1 MKSRYNP
8 VLLAVMLIGLI
19 GALWLNYSR
28 YEIEEKN
35 DTVEMAM
42 EYEGLQQLAAWEGLP
57 FDSVLKDFK
66 DAGVT
71 SLIVF
76 DTTLQKL
83 NDKGLVYAVTG
94 RELLQNGVAGTGG
107 RFAAVPQGYVVADA
121 VYITSGSS
129 ATAFKEVEED
139 LYLRYAPERIAVVSE
154 NPRIVRVLG
163 DPRIVDDDNYD
174 TKMPLMQAPLG
185 LSTEEMQ
192 QVANAGFNVIVR
204 PQNYLPVTETQIDS
218 IFRRIDE
225 SGANVVSYIGCGKEV
240 VGFPDKLDYMADK
253 LLQHNMVFGMVEH
266 YTQLQFAPMEGLI
279 PLAEKMEYQVARSYI
294 IDKAEQRKLK
304 MPEAL
309 RRWALTDE
317 ERNIRINYI
326 KPFMLPQDG
335 QDILQLNLDYVSS
348 IAKDVQERGFK
359 LGTSAVFN
367 AAENGYQA
375 YFPEKK
381 MLILPALAVVA
392 ASLMYLSL
400 LVNFLPF
407 KMQNIIMASAG
418 LCVGALMLKEN
429 NLLLRQALAFA
440 SACVFPVLSMI
451 VVVEWWENIKV
462 RCKCMVQ
469 FLMRTTLQ
477 LGAAVLMSL
486 CGAAM
491 ISALLGDVRFFLE
504 IDIYRGVKLTFVMPV
519 LLMLLWYV
527 KRFNIFGGKTGGGLI
542 ADVRYLLSTHIKLE
556 HLFILGVLAF
566 VVYIFVGRSGHTSGV
581 PVWGIELKMRALLE
595 QLMYA
600 RPRTKEFMIGH
611 PAFFVA
617 AYAAYYKAPRLWQ
630 MILVAGAVIGQ
641 GSLVQTFAH
650 MRTPVIMSYIRA
662 LDGYWL
668 GALIGIAAVIVLHL
682 LMPYLQKW
690 QRRYLGNE

>member
-8 VLLAVMLIGLI
+8 VLLAVIVIGLVC
-19 GALWLNYSR
+19 ALWLNYSR

-35 DTVEMAM
+35 NTVEMAM
-42 EYEGLQQLAAWEGLP
+42 EYEGLQQLADWEGLP
-57 FDSVLKDFK
+57 LDSVLKDFK

-76 DTTLQKL
+76 DTTLKKL
-83 NDKGLVYAVTG
+83 DNKGLVYAAPG
-94 RELLQNGVAGTGG
+94 RELLHGGTAGTQ
-107 RFAAVPQGYVVADA
+107 FAALQQQDIIPDA
-121 VYITSGSS
+121 VYIAEGKSPIT
-129 ATAFKEVEED
+129 FKEVEED

-154 NPRIVRVLG
+154 SPRIIRVLG
-163 DPRIVDDDNYD
+163 DPRIIEGDNYD

-185 LSTEEMQ
+185 LSTEEMRQ
-192 QVANAGFNVIVR
+192 IAAAGFNVIVR
-204 PQNYLPVTETQIDS
+204 PQNYLPVTEQQIDS
-218 IFRRIDE
+218 IFSRIDE
-225 SGANVVSYIGCGKEV
+225 CGANVVSYIGCGKEV
-240 VGFPDKLDYMADK
+240 VGFPDKLDYMAEK
-253 LLQHNMVFGMVEH
+253 LLSHNMVFGMVEH

-279 PLAEKMEYQVARSYI
+279 PMAEKMDYQAARSYI

-309 RRWALTDE
+309 RRWAVTDE

-326 KPFMLPQDG
+326 KPFMLPQNG
-335 QDILQLNLDYVSS
+335 QDILELNLDYVKS
-348 IAKDVQERGFK
+348 IAADVQSRGFK
-359 LGTSAVFN
+359 LGTSGVFN
-367 AAENGYQA
+367 ADANGYQA
-375 YFPEKK
+375 YFPDK
-381 MLILPALAVVA
+381 MLLVLPALAVVA
-392 ASLMYLSL
+392 AGVMYLAL
-400 LVNFLPF
+400 LLGLSSKLQYILFAVFGAAAAALVV
-407 KMQNIIMASAG
+407 KMASP
-418 LCVGALMLKEN
+418 LP
-429 NLLLRQALAFA
+429 RQLLAFV

-451 VVVEWWENIKV
+451 VVVEWWESVKV

-469 FLMRTTLQ
+469 FLMRTTVQ
-477 LGAAVLMSL
+477 LGAAVAMSL

-491 ISALLGDVRFFLE
+491 ISALLGDIRFFLE
-504 IDIYRGVKLTFVMPV
+504 IDIYRGVKLTFIMPV

-527 KRFNIFGGKTGGGLI
+527 KRFNIFGGKTGGGFI
-542 ADVRYLLSTHIKLE
+542 ADIRYLLSTHIKLE

-566 VVYIFVGRSGHTSGV
+566 VAYIFVGRSGHTSGV

-668 GALIGIAAVIVLHL
+668 GAVIGIAAVVVLNL

>member
-1 MKSRYNP
+1 
-8 VLLAVMLIGLI
+8 
-19 GALWLNYSR
+19 
-28 YEIEEKN
+28 
-35 DTVEMAM
+35 M
-42 EYEGLQQLAAWEGLP
+42 EQ
-57 FDSVLKDFK
+57 
-66 DAGVT
+66 
-71 SLIVF
+71 
-76 DTTLQKL
+76 
-83 NDKGLVYAVTG
+83 
-94 RELLQNGVAGTGG
+94 
-107 RFAAVPQGYVVADA
+107 
-121 VYITSGSS
+121 
-129 ATAFKEVEED
+129 D
-139 LYLRYAPERIAVVSE
+139 LHLRYADNRIAVVSE
-154 NPRIVRVLG
+154 SPRIIRVLG
-163 DPRIVDDDNYD
+163 DPRIIEKDNYD
-174 TKMPLMQAPLG
+174 TKQPLMQAPLG

-192 QVANAGFNVIVR
+192 TVAKAGFNVIVR
-204 PQNYLPVTETQIDS
+204 PQNYLPVTEAQIDS
-218 IFRRIDE
+218 VFDRIGK

-240 VGFPDKLDYMADK
+240 VGFPDKLDYMAEK
-253 LLQHNMVFGMVEH
+253 LLERDMVFGMVEH

-279 PLAEKMEYQVARSYI
+279 PLAEKMDYQVARSYI
-294 IDKAEQRKLK
+294 IGQDEQRKLK

-326 KPFMLPQDG
+326 KPFMLPQNG
-335 QDILQLNLDYVSS
+335 QDILELNLDYVSS
-348 IAKDVQERGFK
+348 IASDVQARGFK
-359 LGTSAVFN
+359 LGTSDVFAN
-367 AAENGYQA
+367 PDGSNTG
-375 YFPEKK
+375 YFPDKK
-381 MLILPALAVVA
+381 LLILPALAVVA
-392 ASLMYLSL
+392 ACLMYISL
-400 LVNFLPF
+400 TFGFLPF
-407 KMQNIIMASAG
+407 KWQNIIMASSG
-418 LCVGALMLKEN
+418 LCVACLLLKAQSP
-429 NLLLRQALAFA
+429 LLRQALAFA

-451 VVVEWWENIKV
+451 VIVEWWDSVKV
-462 RCKCMVQ
+462 RCKCLVQ
-469 FLMRTTLQ
+469 FIMRTTVQ
-477 LGAAVLMSL
+477 LGLAVLMSL

-504 IDIYRGVKLTFVMPV
+504 IDIYRGVKLTFIMPV

-527 KRFNIFGGKTGGGLI
+527 KRFNVFGGKTGGGI
-542 ADVRYLLSTHIKLE
+542 IDDIRYLLSTHIRLE

-566 VVYIFVGRSGHTSGV
+566 VAYIFVGRSGHTSGV
-581 PVWGIELKMRALLE
+581 PVLGIELKMRAMLE

-668 GALIGIAAVIVLHL
+668 GALIGICAVIVLNL

>member
-35 DTVEMAM
+35 NTVEMAM
-42 EYEGLQQLAAWEGLP
+42 EYEGLQQLADWEGLL

-83 NDKGLVYAVTG
+83 NNKGIVYSATG
-94 RELLQNGVAGTGG
+94 RELLQNGVVAGSG
-107 RFAAVPQGYVVADA
+107 RFAPVFKDKVIADA
-121 VYITSGSS
+121 VYITKGSS
-129 ATAFKEVEED
+129 DVTFKEVEED
-139 LYLRYAPERIAVVSE
+139 LHLRYAPERIAVVSE
-154 NPRIVRVLG
+154 SPRIIRVLG
-163 DPRIVDDDNYD
+163 DPRIVDEDNYD

-185 LSTEEMQ
+185 LSTEEMK
-192 QVANAGFNVIVR
+192 QVAAAGFNVIIR
-204 PQNYLPVTETQIDS
+204 PQNYLPVTEQQIDS
-218 IFRRIDE
+218 IFKRVDA

-253 LLQHNMVFGMVEH
+253 LLEHNMVFGMVEH

-279 PLAEKMEYQVARSYI
+279 PLAEKMDYQVARSYI

-326 KPFMLPQDG
+326 KPFMLPQNG
-335 QDILQLNLDYVSS
+335 QDILPLDLTYVSS
-348 IAKDVQERGFK
+348 IADDVKARGYN
-359 LGTSAVFN
+359 LGTSSVFN
-367 AAENGYQA
+367 AADEGYQP
-375 YFPEKK
+375 YFPNK
-381 MLILPALAVVA
+381 MLMILPALAVVA
-392 ASLMYLSL
+392 AGVMYLAL
-400 LVNFLPF
+400 LFGFGNKL
-407 KMQNIIMASAG
+407 QNILFVILGAAASALVVKMG
-418 LCVGALMLKEN
+418 SPLP
-429 NLLLRQALAFA
+429 RQLLAFA

-451 VVVEWWENIKV
+451 VVVEWWESVKV

-469 FLMRTTLQ
+469 FLMRTTVQ

-519 LLMLLWYV
+519 LLMLVWYV

-542 ADVRYLLSTHIKLE
+542 ADVRYLLATHIRLE

-581 PVWGIELKMRALLE
+581 PVLGIELKMRAMLE

-630 MILVAGAVIGQ
+630 MLLVAGAVIGQ

-668 GALIGIAAVIVLHL
+668 GAVIGIAAVVVLNL

>member
-1 MKSRYNP
+1 MKSRFNP
-8 VLLAVMLIGLI
+8 VLIIVMLIGLI
-19 GALWLNYSR
+19 GAVWLNYTR
-28 YEIEEKN
+28 YQIEEQNK
-35 DTVEMAM
+35 TVEMAM
-42 EYEGLQQLAAWEGLP
+42 EYEGLQHLADWEGMP
-57 FDSVLKDFK
+57 FETVLKDFK

-83 NDKGLVYAVTG
+83 NDKGIVYATPG
-94 RELLQNGVAGTGG
+94 RELMQNGIAGS
-107 RFAAVPQGYVVADA
+107 RFSAVPQQQLVADA
-121 VYITSGSS
+121 VYITEGSS
-129 ATAFKEVEED
+129 PVAFKEVEQD
-139 LYLRYAPERIAVVSE
+139 LHLRYADNRIAVVSE
-154 NPRIVRVLG
+154 SPRIIRVLG
-163 DPRIVDDDNYD
+163 DPRIIEKDNYD
-174 TKMPLMQAPLG
+174 TKQPLMQAPLG

-192 QVANAGFNVIVR
+192 TVANAGFNVIVR
-204 PQNYLPVTETQIDS
+204 PQNYLPVTEAQIDS
-218 IFRRIDE
+218 VFDRIDK

-240 VGFPDKLDYMADK
+240 VGFPDKLDYMAEK
-253 LLQHNMVFGMVEH
+253 LLERDMVFGMVEH

-279 PLAEKMEYQVARSYI
+279 PLAEKMDYQVARSYI
-294 IDKAEQRKLK
+294 IGQDEQRKLK

-326 KPFMLPQDG
+326 KPFMLPQNG
-335 QDILQLNLDYVSS
+335 QDILELNLDYVSS
-348 IAKDVQERGFK
+348 IASDVQARGFK
-359 LGTSAVFN
+359 LGTSDVFAN
-367 AAENGYQA
+367 PDGSNTG
-375 YFPEKK
+375 YFPDKK
-381 MLILPALAVVA
+381 LLILPALAVVA
-392 ASLMYLSL
+392 ACLMYISL
-400 LVNFLPF
+400 TFGFLPF
-407 KMQNIIMASAG
+407 KWQNIIMASSG
-418 LCVGALMLKEN
+418 LCVACLLLKAQSP
-429 NLLLRQALAFA
+429 LLRQALAFA

-451 VVVEWWENIKV
+451 VIVEWWDSIKV
-462 RCKCMVQ
+462 RCKCLVQ
-469 FLMRTTLQ
+469 FIMRTTVQ
-477 LGAAVLMSL
+477 LGLAVLMSL

-504 IDIYRGVKLTFVMPV
+504 IDIYRGVKLTFIMPV

-527 KRFNIFGGKTGGGLI
+527 KRFNVFGGKTGGGI
-542 ADVRYLLSTHIKLE
+542 IDDIRYLLSTHIRLE

-566 VVYIFVGRSGHTSGV
+566 VAYIFVGRSGHTSGV
-581 PVWGIELKMRALLE
+581 PVLGIELKMRAMLE

-668 GALIGIAAVIVLHL
+668 GALIGICAVIVLNL

>member
-8 VLLAVMLIGLI
+8 VLLVIILIGLAA
-19 GALWLNYSR
+19 ALWLNYSR
-28 YEIEEKN
+28 YETEKRN

-42 EYEGLQQLAAWEGLP
+42 EYEGLQQLADWEGLP
-57 FDSVLKDFK
+57 FEAVLKDFK

-83 NDKGLVYAVTG
+83 NNKGIVYAVTG
-94 RELLQNGVAGTGG
+94 RELLQGNISS
-107 RFAAVPQGYVVADA
+107 RFAGIPQDKIIADA
-121 VYITSGSS
+121 VYITQGASP
-129 ATAFKEVEED
+129 AAFKEVEED
-139 LYLRYAPERIAVVSE
+139 LALRYDAQRIEIVSE
-154 NPRIVRVLG
+154 NPRIIRVMG
-163 DPRIVDDDNYD
+163 DPRVLEGDNYD

-192 QVANAGFNVIVR
+192 VISSAGFNVIVR
-204 PQNYLPVTETQIDS
+204 PQNYLPVTEKQIDS
-218 IFRRIDE
+218 IFDRIDK

-240 VGFPDKLDYMADK
+240 VGFPDKLDYMAEK
-253 LLQHNMVFGMVEH
+253 LLEHNMVFGMVEH

-279 PLAEKMEYQVARSYI
+279 PLAEKMDYRAVRSYI

-326 KPFMLPQDG
+326 KPFMLPQNG
-335 QDILQLNLDYVSS
+335 RDILELNLDYVSS
-348 IAKDVQERGFK
+348 IAKDVQARGFK
-359 LGTSAVFN
+359 LGTSSVFN
-367 AAENGYQA
+367 AFEEGYQA
-375 YFPEKK
+375 YFPDK
-381 MLILPALAVVA
+381 MLMLLPALAVVA
-392 ASLMYLSL
+392 AGVMYLALLFGLKSRTQYLL
-400 LVNFLPF
+400 LVLAG
-407 KMQNIIMASAG
+407 IAASA
-418 LCVGALMLKEN
+418 MLLKMSSP
-429 NLLLRQALAFA
+429 LPRQLLAFT
-440 SACVFPVLSMI
+440 SACVFPVLSMTVI
-451 VVVEWWENIKV
+451 VEWWESVKV

-469 FLMRTTLQ
+469 FLMRTAVQ
-477 LGAAVLMSL
+477 LGLAVAMSL

-504 IDIYRGVKLTFVMPV
+504 IDIYRGVKLTFIMPLV
-519 LLMLLWYV
+519 LMLLWYV
-527 KRFNIFGGKTGGGLI
+527 KRFNVFGSKNGGSLI
-542 ADVRYLLSTHIKLE
+542 ADFRQLLSTHIRLE

-566 VVYIFVGRSGHTSGV
+566 AAYIFVGRSGHTSGV
-581 PVWGIELKMRALLE
+581 PVLGIELKMRALLE

-611 PAFFVA
+611 PAFFAA

-662 LDGYWL
+662 IDGYWL